1 MNEKISVIVPLYNK
15 EKHIY
20 QCLNSIKNQKFKN
33 FEVFIIDDGSTD
45 NSKEICINFCK
56 EDDRFKYFFKNN
68 GGVSSAR
75 NYGLKLIKNDYV
87 IFIDAD
93 DYIEESYLESLT
105 ENKNDL
111 IVQGFKK
118 DEHGII
124 NEYHIQN
131 CVYNKQ
137 DVLNDLL
144 INKEITNVFSV
155 PYLKLFDM
163 RYIKKYSIKFNE
175 DLNFGE
181 DFDFVLRYISA
192 INGTVRFVDKCYY
205 VNRIENGSLS
215 RKDISNIWIQLSIVY
230 LTIKKIYISNR
241 KALNFFLM
249 RFVKISL
256 LNSYC
261 SKYDNFKK
269 IFYEIRNDNEFLN
282 LKLIEL
288 KRFSID
294 WLICLLIKK
303 KLVLISYII
312 FNLKRRKK
320 I

>member
-20 QCLNSIKNQKFKN
+20 QCLNSIKKQKFKN